1 MSVVAEGPPGAA
13 EQRGPV
19 AALAARHRG
28 LIALSTRES
37 HRVLKLW
44 TQTVAAPILSSFLF
58 ILVFG
63 LSLGSRIKQIDGVEY
78 KVYIVP
84 GLIAMAMIQATYA
97 NNSASVFQARFD
109 RYLNDVL
116 AAPMR
121 PWEVNLALSIGGV
134 VRALL
139 IGAGLL
145 ACAMAVVDVPV
156 RHPFELVLAVT
167 VALVLFS
174 SFGVIVGVYANS
186 WDHTAFVTNIVILP
200 LTFLGGVFY
209 SVDRLPAPWHEV
221 SHANPIFYLL
231 NAVRYGFL
239 GTSDVSFVLALG
251 VTGTLAAVM
260 VAWSSWLFRTG
271 HRLKP

>member
-1 MSVVAEGPPGAA
+1 VT
-13 EQRGPV
+13 
-19 AALAARHRG
+19 ALAARHRG
-28 LIALSTRES
+28 LLALSARET

-44 TQTVAAPILSSFLF
+44 TQTVAAPILSSLLF

-63 LSLGSRIKQIDGVEY
+63 LSLGGRIREIGGVPYE
-78 KVYIVP
+78 VFIVP
-84 GLIAMAMIQATYA
+84 GLVTMAMIQATYA

-121 PWEVNLALSIGGV
+121 SWEVNLALSLGGV

-139 IGAGLL
+139 IGGGLVVCVL
-145 ACAMAVVDVPV
+145 PFVDVPV
-156 RHPFELVLAVT
+156 REPVTLAAAIGL
-167 VALVLFS
+167 ALVLFS
-174 SFGVIVGVYANS
+174 SFGVIVGIYANS

-200 LTFLGGVFY
+200 LSFLGGVFY
-209 SVDRLPAPWHEV
+209 SVDVLPSPWHEL
-221 SHANPIFYLL
+221 SHLNPIFYLL

-239 GTSDVSFVLALG
+239 GTSDVSVLLSLA
-251 VTGTLAAVM
+251 VTGALAAAV
-260 VAWSSWLFRTG
+260 VAWSAWLFRTG

>member
-1 MSVVAEGPPGAA
+1 VTELVA
-13 EQRGPV
+13 R
-19 AALAARHRG
+19 RRG
-28 LIALSTRES
+28 LIALSARES

-63 LSLGSRIKQIDGVEY
+63 LSLGGRIKHVDGVDY
-78 KVYIVP
+78 DVFIVP

-139 IGAGLL
+139 IGIGLL
-145 ACAMAVVDVPV
+145 ACSLAVVDVPV
-156 RHPFELVLAVT
+156 QHPFELMVAV
-167 VALVLFS
+167 ALSLVLFS
-174 SFGVIVGVYANS
+174 SFGVVVGIYANS

-209 SVDRLPAPWHEV
+209 SVDTLPSPWHEI

-239 GTSDVSFVLALG
+239 GTSDVSVALSLA
-251 VTGTLAAVM
+251 VTGALAAAM

>member
-1 MSVVAEGPPGAA
+1 VS
-13 EQRGPV
+13 
-19 AALAARHRG
+19 ALASRHRG
-28 LIALSTRES
+28 LIALSARES

-44 TQTVAAPILSSFLF
+44 TQTVVAPILSSLLF

-63 LSLGSRIKQIDGVEY
+63 LSLGSRIKQIDGVDYE
-78 KVYIVP
+78 VFIVP

-145 ACAMAVVDVPV
+145 ACSMAVVDVPV
-156 RHPFELVLAVT
+156 RHPFELAAAVT
-167 VALVLFS
+167 LSLVLFS

-209 SVDRLPAPWHEV
+209 SVDRLPAPWHEI

-239 GTSDVSFVLALG
+239 GTSDVSVVLSLG
-251 VTGTLAAVM
+251 VTGVLAAAM

-271 HRLKP
+271 HRLMP